1 MNILVPKAI
10 KEQARWQAALVE
22 LTDQVTFCDPWSIS
36 VIPESPAMKSH
47 WLNLDLFNGVVCV
60 SPTAAE
66 VLIEALD
73 QYWPMPPA
81 RIHWLCNGE
90 RTARVLKQGGLSP
103 SYPESGF
110 TAEDVLALPE
120 AQVQQGDK
128 WLIVKGEGGRVTLAE
143 TFTERGATATELA
156 VYHRSLDEQTL
167 NSMAT
172 LADKAD
178 ALWLS
183 SSFLGEALLESNKE
197 YWLSWSGQ
205 WWLSSERLRGWA
217 EQSGLQNLKVAPGAT
232 VDALKSLMQ

>member
-10 KEQARWQAALVE
+10 KEQARWQAALAE

-90 RTARVLKQGGLSP
+90 RTARVLKQSGLSP

-120 AQVQQGDK
+120 AQAQQGDK

-167 NSMAT
+167 SSMAT

-197 YWLSWSGQ
+197 YWLSWPGQ
-205 WWLSSERLRGWA
+205 WWLSSERLRDWA
-217 EQSGLQNLKVAPGAT
+217 EQSGLQNLRVAPGAT